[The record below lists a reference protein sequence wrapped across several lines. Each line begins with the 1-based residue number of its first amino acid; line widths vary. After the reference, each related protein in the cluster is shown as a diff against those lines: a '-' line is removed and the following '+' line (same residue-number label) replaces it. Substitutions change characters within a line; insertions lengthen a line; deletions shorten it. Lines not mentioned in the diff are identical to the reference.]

1 MRQLLYVTIGFALA
15 CMLAAYD
22 VLGNLLIP
30 AIIGCGMIFALVL
43 LLSLK
48 YKALTRGALILLGC
62 TLGFGYFF
70 LYQNLYLQGA
80 ADLDGGTWNVTIT
93 ATDYSEEIGRAHV

>member
-22 VLGNLLIP
+22 VLGNLLMP

-48 YKALTRGALILLGC
+48 CKALTRGALIRPSERQRLTC
-62 TLGFGYFF
+62 T
-70 LYQNLYLQGA
+70 
-80 ADLDGGTWNVTIT
+80 IST
-93 ATDYSEEIGRAHV
+93 A